1 MRKYKYNPKDRYN
14 RRRNRAD
21 RYNKID
27 EIKMSNF
34 CQMCGYTN
42 PDYPSTLDFDHQ
54 HDKIGCISNLA
65 SQARSWDVIFAE
77 IMKCRLLCRICH
89 SIKTADERR
98 VAIK

>member
-1 MRKYKYNPKDRYN
+1 VGKMSRYNPNDKYN

-34 CQMCGYTN
+34 CQMCGYSN
-42 PDYPSTLDFDHQ
+42 SDYPSTLDFDHQ
-54 HDKIGCISNLA
+54 HDKLDCISTLA
-65 SQARSWDVIFAE
+65 SSARSWKVIFAE
-77 IMKCRLLCRICH
+77 IMKCQLLCRICH

-98 VAIK
+98 